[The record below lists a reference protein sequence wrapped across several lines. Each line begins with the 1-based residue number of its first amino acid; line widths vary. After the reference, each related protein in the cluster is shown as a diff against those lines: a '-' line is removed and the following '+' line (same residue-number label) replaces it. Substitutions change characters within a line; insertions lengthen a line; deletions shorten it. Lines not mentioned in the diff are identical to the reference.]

1 MISSQIAQSK
11 KSRAV
16 GFTLVEVTI
25 SLGIVAFAMVSLVG
39 LLPAGLSN
47 FRVAM
52 SNTIEAQIV
61 QALSEDVAATDF
73 AHLAGLENQKFT
85 FDSRGVETAA
95 DGKFAVYTASITL
108 QPVDDLA
115 SFPVRLKDASSRNEA
130 YNVQIQISQVGQPA
144 QVSKYSLIVANEK
157 GHAAP

>member
-11 KSRAV
+11 TSGAV

-73 AHLAGLENQKFT
+73 AHLAGLANQKFT

-95 DGKFAVYTASITL
+95 NGKFAVYTASITL
-108 QPVDDLA
+108 QPVDDLG

-130 YNVQIQISQVGQPA
+130 YNVQIQISQASQPG

>member
-1 MISSQIAQSK
+1 M
-11 KSRAV
+11 SRAA
-16 GFTLVEVTI
+16 GFTLIEVTI

-73 AHLAGLENQKFT
+73 VNLASLANQKYT
-85 FDSRGVETAA
+85 FDSRGMETAA
-95 DGKFAVYTASITL
+95 DGRFAMYTASIVL
-108 QPVDDLA
+108 QPIDDPA
-115 SFPVRLKDASSRNEA
+115 SFPVRLKDASARNEA
-130 YNVQIQISQVGQPA
+130 YSVQIQISQVGKPTQI
-144 QVSKYSLIVANEK
+144 SKYSLIVANEK